1 MFSHTDWRYAC
12 GQWCLDAWRR
22 GARFV
27 APPPPTEEEKE
38 AFAKEVEAAVAAKW
52 EGQEEA

>member
-27 APPPPTEEEKE
+27 APPPPTKEEEE
-38 AFAKEVEAAVAAKW
+38 AWAKEVEAVVAATW
-52 EGQEEA
+52 GEEEA